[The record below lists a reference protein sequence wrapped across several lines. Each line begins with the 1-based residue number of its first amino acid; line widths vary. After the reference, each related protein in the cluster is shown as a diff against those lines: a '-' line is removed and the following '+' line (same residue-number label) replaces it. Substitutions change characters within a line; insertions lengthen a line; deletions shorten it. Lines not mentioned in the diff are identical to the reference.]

1 MHGMNQSVNKIVGSS
16 WKFRGLIFRKFQFRN
31 RANVVVHLDD
41 LFKLLISISL
51 LKSLQNVNLKVA
63 LRIEFGVNRLTLDLT
78 SLTVTSS
85 SAHK

>member
-1 MHGMNQSVNKIVGSS
+1 MHGMNQSVNKIVM
-16 WKFRGLIFRKFQFRN
+16 KIIFRKFQFRK

-63 LRIEFGVNRLTLDLT
+63 LRIEFGVNRLTLEL
-78 SLTVTSS
+78 SPLLQ
-85 SAHK
+85 